1 MWTGVGHGGAARCR
15 YPTAVLG
22 GVQKPRRRPPTR
34 GHPGSESRRSRPLK
48 ELVADRLWTRE
59 MPLSFFGLKVST
71 RMSVVRLS
79 GEGGGLWLH
88 SPVTLDRSLRE
99 TLDGL
104 GRVRFVV
111 CPNRGH
117 HMFAGEYFA
126 AYPDASF
133 YAAPRLSEKRPDLPF
148 DGVLGDEPEPGW
160 GQDLEQ
166 AIFLGERLLRE
177 VVFYH
182 QESRTLIVTD
192 LVQSAD
198 PGSPLL
204 TRLVMRLMG
213 IYERPGVP
221 LHIRLGIRDKAAA
234 HASLERVLSWD
245 FDRIVLAHGLV
256 VVSGG
261 KAVFR
266 DAYSFLS

>member
-1 MWTGVGHGGAARCR
+1 MASCSKVERVKE
-15 YPTAVLG
+15 PTLAELG
-22 GVQKPRRRPPTR
+22 RRR
-34 GHPGSESRRSRPLK
+34 RRAVN
-48 ELVADRLWTRE
+48 ELVADRLWISE
-59 MPLSFFGLKVST
+59 MPLRLFGVELGT

-88 SPVTLDRSLRE
+88 SPVTLHRSLRE
-99 TLDGL
+99 ELDGL

-133 YAAPRLSEKRPDLPF
+133 YAAPGLSEKRPDLPF

-160 GQDLEQ
+160 AQDLKQ
-166 AIFLGERLLRE
+166 AIFRGERLLRE
-177 VVFYH
+177 VMFYH

-198 PGSPLL
+198 SGSPLL
-204 TRLVMRLMG
+204 MRLVMRLSG
-213 IYERPGVP
+213 IYERPGP
-221 LHIRLGIRDKAAA
+221 HLYMKLLFRDKAAA
-234 HASLERVLSWD
+234 RASLERILSWV
-245 FDRIVLAHGLV
+245 FDRILLCHGPIV
-256 VVSGG
+256 ESGG

-266 DAYSFLS
+266 EAYSFLS

>member
-1 MWTGVGHGGAARCR
+1 
-15 YPTAVLG
+15 
-22 GVQKPRRRPPTR
+22 
-34 GHPGSESRRSRPLK
+34 LK

-88 SPVTLDRSLRE
+88 SPVALDRTLRE
-99 TLDGL
+99 KLDEL

-126 AYPDASF
+126 AYPDARF
-133 YAAPRLSEKRPDLPF
+133 YAAPGLSEKRPDLPF
-148 DGVLGDEPEPGW
+148 DGVLRDEPELGW

-166 AIFLGERLLRE
+166 AIFRGERLLRE

-192 LVQSAD
+192 LVQSTD
-198 PGSPLL
+198 SGSPLL

-221 LHIRLGIRDKAAA
+221 LHIRLGFRDKEAGR
-234 HASLERVLSWD
+234 ASLSRVLSWD

-256 VVSGG
+256 VESGG

-266 DAYSFLS
+266 EVYSFLS

>member
-1 MWTGVGHGGAARCR
+1 M
-15 YPTAVLG
+15 
-22 GVQKPRRRPPTR
+22 
-34 GHPGSESRRSRPLK
+34 K

-59 MPLSFFGLKVST
+59 MPLTVKGLKVST

-88 SPVTLDRSLRE
+88 SPVALDRRLRE
-99 TLDGL
+99 TLDEL

-126 AYPDASF
+126 AYPDAGV
-133 YAAPRLSEKRPDLPF
+133 YAVPGLLGKRPDLPF
-148 DGVLGDEPEPGW
+148 HGVLGDEPEPGW

-166 AIFLGERLLRE
+166 AIFRGERLLRE

-182 QESRTLIVTD
+182 RESRTLIVTD
-192 LVQSAD
+192 LVQSAA

-204 TRLVMRLMG
+204 TRLVMRLVG
-213 IYERPGVP
+213 IHEGPGLP
-221 LHIRLGIRDKAAA
+221 RHIRLVFRDKAAA
-234 HASLERVLSWD
+234 RASLERVLSWD
-245 FDRIVLAHGLV
+245 FDRIVLAHGPLV
-256 VVSGG
+256 ETGG
-261 KAVFR
+261 KAVLR
-266 DAYSFLS
+266 EAYSSFLS

>member
-1 MWTGVGHGGAARCR
+1 M
-15 YPTAVLG
+15 
-22 GVQKPRRRPPTR
+22 
-34 GHPGSESRRSRPLK
+34 
-48 ELVADRLWTRE
+48 LVADRLCTRE

-88 SPVTLDRSLRE
+88 SPVALDRRLRE
-99 TLDGL
+99 TLDEL

-126 AYPDASF
+126 AYPDASVH
-133 YAAPRLSEKRPDLPF
+133 AAPGLSEKRPDLPF
-148 DGVLGDEPEPGW
+148 HGVLGDEPEPGW

-166 AIFLGERLLRE
+166 AIFRGERLLRE

-182 QESRTLIVTD
+182 RESRTLIVTD
-192 LVQSAD
+192 LVQSAY

-204 TRLVMRLMG
+204 TRLVLRLMG
-213 IYERPGVP
+213 IYERPGLP
-221 LHIRLGIRDKAAA
+221 LHIRLGFRDKAAA
-234 HASLERVLSWD
+234 RASLERVLSWD
-245 FDRIVLAHGLV
+245 FDRIVLAHGPV
-256 VVSGG
+256 VETGG
-261 KAVFR
+261 KGVFR
-266 DAYSFLS
+266 ETYAFLS

>member
-1 MWTGVGHGGAARCR
+1 
-15 YPTAVLG
+15 
-22 GVQKPRRRPPTR
+22 
-34 GHPGSESRRSRPLK
+34 LK

-59 MPLSFFGLKVST
+59 MPLTLPFGLEVST

-88 SPVTLDRSLRE
+88 SPVALDRRLRE
-99 TLDGL
+99 TLDEL

-117 HMFAGEYFA
+117 HMFAGGYFA

-133 YAAPRLSEKRPDLPF
+133 HGAPGLSEKRPDLPF
-148 DGVLGDEPEPGW
+148 HGVLGDEPEPGW

-166 AIFLGERLLRE
+166 AIFRGERLLRE

-198 PGSPLL
+198 SGSPPL

-213 IYERPGVP
+213 IHEKPGVP
-221 LHIRLGIRDKAAA
+221 LHIRLGFRDKAAA
-234 HASLERVLSWD
+234 RASLERVLAWD
-245 FDRIVLAHGLV
+245 FDRIVLAHGPV
-256 VVSGG
+256 VETGG
-261 KAVFR
+261 KGVFR
-266 DAYSFLS
+266 EAYAFLS

>member
-1 MWTGVGHGGAARCR
+1 
-15 YPTAVLG
+15 
-22 GVQKPRRRPPTR
+22 
-34 GHPGSESRRSRPLK
+34 LK

-79 GEGGGLWLH
+79 GEGDGLWLH
-88 SPVTLDRSLRE
+88 SPVALDRPLRE
-99 TLDGL
+99 TLDEL

-133 YAAPRLSEKRPDLPF
+133 YAAPGLSEKRPDLPF

-160 GQDLEQ
+160 GKDLEQ
-166 AIFLGERLLRE
+166 AIFRGERLLRE
-177 VVFYH
+177 VMFYH

-198 PGSPLL
+198 SGSPLL

-256 VVSGG
+256 VESGG

>member
-1 MWTGVGHGGAARCR
+1 M
-15 YPTAVLG
+15 
-22 GVQKPRRRPPTR
+22 
-34 GHPGSESRRSRPLK
+34 K

-59 MPLSFFGLKVST
+59 MPFTLFGLKVST

-88 SPVTLDRSLRE
+88 SPVALDRRLRE
-99 TLDGL
+99 TLSEL

-126 AYPDASF
+126 AYPDASV
-133 YAAPRLSEKRPDLPF
+133 YAAPGLSEKRPDLPF
-148 DGVLGDEPEPGW
+148 HGVLEDEPEPGW

-166 AIFLGERLLRE
+166 TVFRGERLLQE

-192 LVQSAD
+192 LVQSAYS
-198 PGSPLL
+198 GSPLL
-204 TRLVMRLMG
+204 TGLVLRLNG
-213 IYERPGVP
+213 TYEGPGLP
-221 LHIRLGIRDKAAA
+221 RHIRLGFRDKEAAR
-234 HASLERVLSWD
+234 ASLERVLSWD
-245 FDRIVLAHGLV
+245 FDRIVLAHGPV
-256 VVSGG
+256 VETGG

-266 DAYSFLS
+266 HAYSFLS